1 MAAQGCQELLLILQA
16 AKTAEWDEKMKLG
29 NQWRG
34 LGPEELKFLADKAN
48 EKRAAEKIVE
58 DQEKRDL
65 AEYRECVPTFSPF
78 RCDEE
83 WKLTM

>member
-1 MAAQGCQELLLILQA
+1 
-16 AKTAEWDEKMKLG
+16 MKLG

-48 EKRAAEKIVE
+48 EKRAAEKLVE

-65 AEYRECVPTFSPF
+65 AEYREYVSFSSSAQHPISLIPSYGQF
-78 RCDEE
+78 KDDD
-83 WKLTM
+83 